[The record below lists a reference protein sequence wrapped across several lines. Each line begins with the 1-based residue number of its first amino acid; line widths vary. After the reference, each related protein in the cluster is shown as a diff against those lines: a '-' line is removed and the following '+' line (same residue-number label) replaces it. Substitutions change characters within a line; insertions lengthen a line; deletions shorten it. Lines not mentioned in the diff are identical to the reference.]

1 MKFEM
6 CKRLAITMGDI
17 NGIGP
22 EVLAQALTTREDSDP
37 AMLVIGDVDVLSAEG
52 LIVDRVNDGS
62 AWDSTSSPV
71 AVWDADHRAPARTPG
86 VLSAEAGRCAMEW
99 TRAAVELALAGTV
112 DGIVTGPINKDG
124 IRLAGYDCMGH
135 TDFIA
140 DLVGAPKYRMS
151 LFAGGM
157 RAVHVSAH
165 VPLAEA
171 VLLVTRE
178 RVSESI
184 RIAHDGLKRLG
195 IERGRVAVAGL
206 NPHAGENG
214 MLGSED
220 GEVIVPAIADCRNE
234 GIDCTGPHAPDAVF
248 RHMQEGRYDVVVAM
262 YHDQGHV
269 PVKLA
274 AMDEAVNVTL
284 GLPIVRT
291 SVGHGTAYDIAGTGA
306 ARPHSLLAAIEVA
319 ATLAS
324 AGVTHAR

>member
-1 MKFEM
+1 M
-6 CKRLAITMGDI
+6 CKRLAVTMGDV

-22 EVLAQALTTREDSDP
+22 EVLVQALAMREGDAP
-37 AMLVIGDVDVLSAEG
+37 AL
-52 LIVDRVNDGS
+52 LIVGDAEVLDSVAAERIDVERVDDVSSWNP
-62 AWDSTSSPV
+62 ASSPV
-71 AVWDADHRAPARTPG
+71 AIWDAGHRVSKRSPG

-99 TRAAVELALAGTV
+99 TRAAVDLAVGERV
-112 DGIVTGPINKDG
+112 DGIVTCPINKEG

-140 DLVGAPKYRMS
+140 DLVGVPEYRMS
-151 LFAGGM
+151 LFAGTM

-171 VLLVTRE
+171 VRLVTRD
-178 RVSESI
+178 RVSQTI
-184 RIAHDGLKRLG
+184 RIANDGLKRLG
-195 IERGRVAVAGL
+195 FERGRIAVAGL

-214 MLGSED
+214 MLGCED
-220 GEVIVPAIADCRNE
+220 GDVIQPAIDDCRAE
-234 GIDCTGPHAPDAVF
+234 GIDCTGPHAPDVVF
-248 RHMQEGRYDVVVAM
+248 RHMQDGRYDLVVAM

-274 AMDEAVNVTL
+274 AMDDTVNVTL

-306 ARPHSLLAAIEVA
+306 ARPHSLLAAIDVA
-319 ATLAS
+319 ASLAS
-324 AGVTHAR
+324 TGVQHAR

>member
-1 MKFEM
+1 MRT
-6 CKRLAITMGDI
+6 RLAITMGDV

-22 EVLAQALTTREDSDP
+22 EVLAQALAVHTTDDS
-37 AMLVIGDVDVLSAEG
+37 ALLVLGDGDCLAAVSSERLAIERIDDV
-52 LIVDRVNDGS
+52 S
-62 AWDSTSSPV
+62 AWNSEVSPV
-71 AVWDADHRAPARTPG
+71 AVWDAGHRAPRREPG
-86 VLSAEAGRCAMEW
+86 VLSADAGRCAMEW
-99 TRAAVELALAGTV
+99 TRAAVDLALAGTV

-124 IRLAGYDCMGH
+124 IRLAGYTCMGH

-140 DLVGAPKYRMS
+140 DLVGAPEYRMS

-165 VPLAEA
+165 VPLSEA
-171 VLLVTRE
+171 VTLVTRE
-178 RVSESI
+178 RVAETI
-184 RIAHDGLKRLG
+184 RIANGGLRRLG
-195 IERGRVAVAGL
+195 IEDGRVAVAGL
-206 NPHAGENG
+206 NPHAGEKG

-220 GEVIVPAIADCRNE
+220 DHVIRPAIEECRVE

-248 RHMQEGRYDVVVAM
+248 RHMQEGLYDVVVAM

-291 SVGHGTAYDIAGTGA
+291 SVGHGTAYDIAGTGT
-306 ARPHSLLAAIEVA
+306 ARPHSLLAAVKMAES
-319 ATLAS
+319 LAS
-324 AGVTHAR
+324 SRVEHAR

>member
-1 MKFEM
+1 
-6 CKRLAITMGDI
+6 MGDV

-22 EVLAQALTTREDSDP
+22 EVLAQALAARDDTGP
-37 AMLVIGDVDVLSAEG
+37 ALLIVGDADVLSTEG
-52 LIVDRVNDGS
+52 MNVERINDGS
-62 AWDSTSSPV
+62 AWNSTSSPV
-71 AVWDADHRAPARTPG
+71 AVWNAGHRAPTRTPG
-86 VLSAEAGRCAMEW
+86 VLSAEASRCAMEW

-112 DGIVTGPINKDG
+112 DGIVTCPINKDG
-124 IRLAGYDCMGH
+124 IRLAGYECMGH

-140 DLVGAPKYRMS
+140 DLVGAPEYRMS

-165 VPLAEA
+165 VPLAAA
-171 VLLVTRE
+171 VALVTRE
-178 RVSESI
+178 RVSETI
-184 RIAHDGLKRLG
+184 RIANDGLRRLG

-214 MLGSED
+214 MLGRED
-220 GEVIVPAIADCRNE
+220 GEVIVPAISDCRDE

-248 RHMQEGRYDVVVAM
+248 RHMHEGRYDVVVAM

-306 ARPHSLLAAIEVA
+306 ARPHSLLAAIDVA
-319 ATLAS
+319 VKLAS
-324 AGVTHAR
+324 TGVTHAR

>member
-1 MKFEM
+1 MPA
-6 CKRLAITMGDI
+6 RLAVTMGDI

-22 EVLAQALTTREDSDP
+22 EVLAQALTMHDAS
-37 AMLVIGDVDVLSAEG
+37 ACSLLVIGDADALSAVSASTRDFNRVDDVGAWGSASAPLAIWDAGHIAPTRVPGELSAE
-52 LIVDRVNDGS
+52 
-62 AWDSTSSPV
+62 T
-71 AVWDADHRAPARTPG
+71 
-86 VLSAEAGRCAMEW
+86 GRCAMEW

-112 DGIVTGPINKDG
+112 DGIVTCPINKEG

-140 DLVGAPKYRMS
+140 ELVDAPEYRMS
-151 LFAGGM
+151 LFAGGL

-171 VLLVTRE
+171 LRLLTRE
-178 RVSESI
+178 RVADTI

-195 IERGRVAVAGL
+195 IVRGRVAVAGL

-214 MLGSED
+214 MLGHED
-220 GEVIVPAIADCRNE
+220 REIILPAVDECRAA
-234 GIDCTGPHAPDAVF
+234 GIDCTGPLVPDAVF
-248 RHMQEGRYDVVVAM
+248 RHMQDGRYDVVVAM

-269 PVKLA
+269 PLKLA

-291 SVGHGTAYDIAGTGA
+291 SVGHGTAYDIAGKGLA
-306 ARPHSLLAAIEVA
+306 KPDSLLAAMDVA
-319 ATLAS
+319 ARLS
-324 AGVTHAR
+324 NSNVEHAR